1 MKNIGNVK
9 PDGRGNFVGSIRT
22 VGISMQIGLR
32 PLTFDTIKAGKSYP
46 KFGIMARASSD
57 KDYADVGGLWEQSS
71 NQTGASFYQG
81 QIDDPSL
88 ASPLAILLFPQA
100 DGSMNVA
107 WARPR
112 DRSAF
117 GNNGAPQ
124 TAGDGLGESTSGV
137 HANSNDGVFG
147 SNANSE
153 QLAA

>member
-46 KFGIMARASSD
+46 TFGIMARASSD
-57 KDYADVGGLWEQSS
+57 QPYADVGGLWEQSS
-71 NQTGASFYQG
+71 NLTGASFYQG
-81 QIDDPSL
+81 QIDDPSMVK
-88 ASPLAILLFPQA
+88 PLSILLFPQA

-107 WARPR
+107 WTRPR

-137 HANSNDGVFG
+137 HANSNGGAFG
-147 SNANSE
+147 SNADSE